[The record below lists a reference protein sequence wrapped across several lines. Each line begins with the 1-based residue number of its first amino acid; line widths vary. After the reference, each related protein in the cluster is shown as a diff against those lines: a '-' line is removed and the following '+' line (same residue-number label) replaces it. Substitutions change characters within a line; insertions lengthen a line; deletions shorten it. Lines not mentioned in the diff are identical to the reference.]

1 MLCTQI
7 VLYHLSLI
15 SLLTYVTL
23 QETLATKEEMEPF
36 INHSSQMAALDYIV
50 AVESDVFVPSY
61 SGNMARA
68 VEGHRRFLGHR
79 KTISPDRK
87 GLVALLDK
95 VEQGVLR
102 EGQELAELITAS
114 HHNRQGGA
122 RKRKGPL
129 KGTKGRERFRTEEAF
144 YTNPIP
150 DCLCRQQ
157 VSANTTTA
165 LLPNSQSGI
174 GYMPKKES
182 HTTEIDTGLRQAG
195 GQDSSS
201 QQKYTR

>member
-1 MLCTQI
+1 ML
-7 VLYHLSLI
+7 LSSLEGLSYHFYRCSSNI
-15 SLLTYVTL
+15 SERIRQLKYLVYW
-23 QETLATKEEMEPF
+23 
-36 INHSSQMAALDYIV
+36 
-50 AVESDVFVPSY
+50 
-61 SGNMARA
+61 
-68 VEGHRRFLGHR
+68 
-79 KTISPDRK
+79 TI
-87 GLVALLDK
+87 
-95 VEQGVLR
+95 
-102 EGQELAELITAS
+102 
-114 HHNRQGGA
+114 HNVVMCRQGGA

-201 QQKYTR
+201 QQKYTRWQVSFFIHVPCKMCAVATNPVPYTPTYNACTTNTPGVQQFHPWVIPEVCVEASPVCDILLT